1 MVFQNG
7 MWKFLSL
14 KIGHFWAKS
23 AKKNELFLK
32 KYAFFIILRAT
43 IKNYMLCYPRKID
56 FDPYFQ

>member
-23 AKKNELFLK
+23 AEKQ
-32 KYAFFIILRAT
+32 AFSQKIFIFHNSKGHNQKLHVIL
-43 IKNYMLCYPRKID
+43 P
-56 FDPYFQ
+56 

>member
-7 MWKFLSL
+7 TWKFLSL

-23 AKKNELFLK
+23 AKNELFLK

-43 IKNYMLCYPRKID
+43 IKNYMLFYPRKID